1 MKTVTIVNGNL
12 TTEDVAE
19 YLALSVRTVEGLR
32 EANDGPRFFR
42 PTARSV
48 RYRLAD
54 VDAWIETKMR
64 AQAKSR
70 AA

>member
-1 MKTVTIVNGNL
+1 MTVQIVNGHL
-12 TTEDVAE
+12 TTEDVAA
-19 YLALSVRTVEGLR
+19 YLALSVRTVDGLR
-32 EANDGPRFFR
+32 EANDGPAFFR

-54 VDAWIETKMR
+54 VDAWIVTKMR
-64 AQAKSR
+64 ARSKDR